1 TLGDSAGRRVA
12 ARERATC
19 TCASGRTRNCRF
31 RVSLGRPSDMLLST
45 AAITRFQPGS
55 QKPWPPGSR
64 GWPTAGRWT
73 GISCGNSSGLRDK
86 YRNTTKLPKV
96 RGGVLAQLPR
106 DAPPA
111 AAYPAPWRRGAEGAT
126 VTKPSTAAAAI
137 VGATVVT
144 FLGGFVALFGVGQS
158 AKSEKKE
165 VTQLGPASS

>member
-1 TLGDSAGRRVA
+1 
-12 ARERATC
+12 
-19 TCASGRTRNCRF
+19 
-31 RVSLGRPSDMLLST
+31 
-45 AAITRFQPGS
+45 
-55 QKPWPPGSR
+55 
-64 GWPTAGRWT
+64 PTAGRWT

-96 RGGVLAQLPR
+96 RGGVLAQLPL

-165 VTQLGPASS
+165 VTQLGPASSLRAMVYCAKVGRLALHWDNGDFELWDTREARRLGQVMRLDRPVG